1 MGSMA
6 SSHVA
11 PLGRI
16 AREGSTNR
24 ATTVTRHW
32 LVAASWAACA
42 WNAHA
47 RDLADAPGVRVATL
61 PLEPGYYVASDTP
74 CAKASNATLLLLR
87 RNGIGGAR
95 YFCEFKRIEQ
105 TGPATYRVEEEC
117 ADFQGDAPETR
128 HLQYILDNDSRFLAK
143 EQDVVALDARYC
155 AQSELPLE
163 WRNTD
168 IESEIE

>member
-1 MGSMA
+1 MSKAPGTLQTSVTRAKWAQCRIILLCLLSAACNPSPELQA
-6 SSHVA
+6 SRDV
-11 PLGRI
+11 
-16 AREGSTNR
+16 R
-24 ATTVTRHW
+24 ATTAQSLRQ
-32 LVAASWAACA
+32 VA
-42 WNAHA
+42 
-47 RDLADAPGVRVATL
+47 VL
-61 PLEPGYYVASDTP
+61 PLQRGYYVASDTP

-155 AQSELPLE
+155 AQAELPLE